1 LYIMTW
7 LTLEL
12 TDEEA
17 RALGGALELH
27 LHGVRTE
34 LASADDRA
42 YKNSLRQQLEV
53 LEAIAARLPST
64 QPKTTSSSAGR
75 HRRDHTVHPES
86 AEDETEA
93 LLASSSA
100 GQRNR
105 EALAAN
111 PDNAEEEAERL
122 LARGHQF
129 DGADGGDRDDD

>member
-1 LYIMTW
+1 MTW

-17 RALGGALELH
+17 RALGVALELH

-53 LEAIAARLPST
+53 LEGIAGRLPSPR
-64 QPKTTSSSAGR
+64 PKIAPASAAGT
-75 HRRDHTVHPES
+75 HRRDRTVHPEA

-93 LLASSSA
+93 LLASSSST

-111 PDNAEEEAERL
+111 PDTAEEEAERL
-122 LARGHQF
+122 LARAH
-129 DGADGGDRDDD
+129 RVDDDRTDD

>member
-1 LYIMTW
+1 MTW
-7 LTLEL
+7 LTLQL

-17 RALGGALELH
+17 RALGVALELH

-34 LASADDRA
+34 LASADDRE

-53 LEAIAARLPST
+53 LEAIAGRLPSAL
-64 QPKTTSSSAGR
+64 PKTATTSGAGT
-75 HRRDHTVHPES
+75 HRRDRTVHPES

-93 LLASSSA
+93 LLASSPP

-111 PDNAEEEAERL
+111 PDTAEEEAERL
-122 LARGHQF
+122 LARAH
-129 DGADGGDRDDD
+129 RLDDDRTDD

>member
-1 LYIMTW
+1 MTW

-17 RALGGALELH
+17 GALGTALELH

-34 LASADDRA
+34 LAAADDRA
-42 YKNSLRQQLEV
+42 FKDSLRQQLEM
-53 LEAIAARLPST
+53 LEGIAARLPS
-64 QPKTTSSSAGR
+64 PHRKTTPASSADMR
-75 HRRDHTVHPES
+75 RRDHTVHPEA

-93 LLASSSA
+93 LLASSAA

-111 PDNAEEEAERL
+111 PDTAEEEAERL
-122 LARGHQF
+122 LARAHQL
-129 DGADGGDRDDD
+129 DGADGADGDDRDD